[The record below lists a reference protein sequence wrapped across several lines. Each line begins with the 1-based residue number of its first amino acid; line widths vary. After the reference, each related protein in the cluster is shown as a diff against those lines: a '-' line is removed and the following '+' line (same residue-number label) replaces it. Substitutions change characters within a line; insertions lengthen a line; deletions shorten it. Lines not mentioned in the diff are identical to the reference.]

1 MQQCPTCC
9 RLHLFSEL
17 KPSCASLGSSSL
29 SPLASLLFLNHTAH
43 CCLEVVACVVLT
55 TQKALPRSARVAPLF
70 TSARSV
76 LKAAFSRRVTPA
88 THWHFHDQHHF
99 CLMCRASYRIYTSL
113 MAQLVKNPPA
123 IQETP
128 VQFLGREDPLEKGE
142 ATYSPVF
149 LGFPGGSAGKESAC
163 NAGSL
168 G

>member
-55 TQKALPRSARVAPLF
+55 TQKALPCSARVAPLF

-99 CLMCRASYRIYTSL
+99 CLMCRASYHIYTSL

-128 VQFLGREDPLEKGE
+128 VRFLDREDLLKKG
-142 ATYSPVF
+142 
-149 LGFPGGSAGKESAC
+149 
-163 NAGSL
+163 
-168 G
+168 

>member
-55 TQKALPRSARVAPLF
+55 TQKALPCSARVAPFF

-99 CLMCRASYRIYTSL
+99 CLMCRASYHIYTSL

-128 VQFLGREDPLEKGE
+128 VRFLGREDPLEKGE

-149 LGFPGGSAGKESAC
+149 LGFPG
-163 NAGSL
+163 
-168 G
+168 